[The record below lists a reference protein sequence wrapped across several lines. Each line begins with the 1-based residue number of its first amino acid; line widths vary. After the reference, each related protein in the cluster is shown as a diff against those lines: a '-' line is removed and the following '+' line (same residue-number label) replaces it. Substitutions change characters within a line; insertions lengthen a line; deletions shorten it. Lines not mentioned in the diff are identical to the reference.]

1 MVDAINAWM
10 KTWRRRAAGMAYLE
24 FLRTLREDERDYVAR
39 SWRQQGRV
47 RRSPKILRGVLGR
60 RPNAGYGGYRYDGRW
75 LAVARWASTTAAPG
89 RRSWIG
95 LRKGFCSS
103 NSRAPSRSARG
114 LDISRYALEHAKP
127 EIKARLLRGS
137 ATRLPF
143 PDHSFDLVVSINTL
157 HNLYLP
163 DLDEALREIERV
175 GRRHKYIVM
184 DSYRNEQE
192 KVNLMYWQ
200 LTCECFF
207 TPPEWDFV
215 LERAGYTGDYGC
227 IYFD

>member
-1 MVDAINAWM
+1 
-10 KTWRRRAAGMAYLE
+10 MAYLE
-24 FLRTLREDERDYVAR
+24 FLQDVHSSTRRDYVAR
-39 SWRQQGRV
+39 
-47 RRSPKILRGVLGR
+47 ILAGNKAEFAALAKRFGVEYWDGDR
-60 RPNAGYGGYRYDGRW
+60 NTGYGGYRYDGRW
-75 LAVARWASTTAAPG
+75 LPVAERLG
-89 RRSWIG
+89 RHYG
-95 LRKGFCSS
+95 LRSGDRVLDVGCGKGFLLFEFA
-103 NSRAPSRSARG
+103 RAIPGLRTAG

-127 EIKARLLRGS
+127 EVRPRLLRGN

-157 HNLYLP
+157 HNLELP

-207 TPPEWDFV
+207 TPREWAFV
-215 LERAGYTGDYGC
+215 LERAGYTGDHGC